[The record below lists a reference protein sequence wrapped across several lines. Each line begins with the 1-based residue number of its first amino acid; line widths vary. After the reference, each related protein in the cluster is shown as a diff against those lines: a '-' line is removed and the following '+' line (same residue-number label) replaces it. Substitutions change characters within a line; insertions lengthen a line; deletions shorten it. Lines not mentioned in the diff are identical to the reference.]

1 MLSLLLVPVS
11 SMWSNVRVMVLEWAI
26 NAGLLGVVFG
36 DMFEGLGFLMESLWD
51 YGLNGGTT
59 LDCAVVG
66 GYAAST
72 QVSKLLP
79 DASDDVN
86 SLDPNGKR
94 LGDLIAPISNS
105 AFNSWKKLEVIPELY
120 IPFRSGRNGRKISYR
135 YFLEKNN
142 NNNKEFISGRGGYPV
157 GRGWGEESP
166 PETGWGG
173 YGGWGRDNGAGAGD
187 GIPAPLPSLSSPA
200 SLSALSLLPPHSSKA
215 ADCSRPPISP
225 TSPTS

>member
-1 MLSLLLVPVS
+1 
-11 SMWSNVRVMVLEWAI
+11 
-26 NAGLLGVVFG
+26 
-36 DMFEGLGFLMESLWD
+36 
-51 YGLNGGTT
+51 LNGATT

-135 YFLEKNN
+135 YAN
-142 NNNKEFISGRGGYPV
+142 RY
-157 GRGWGEESP
+157 
-166 PETGWGG
+166 ETT
-173 YGGWGRDNGAGAGD
+173 
-187 GIPAPLPSLSSPA
+187 PSFHLG
-200 SLSALSLLPPHSSKA
+200 LNFGVF
-215 ADCSRPPISP
+215 RPFQ
-225 TSPTS
+225 